1 MDPMVF
7 WGVEGRS
14 FLGDSVLC
22 ELREVQINTVS
33 LSKGALCICKHGAG
47 RAWMLLSTMVQL
59 MSTAAF
65 LPSLCEQLGKQ
76 ASKDEGQ
83 LMSPVTV
90 LLFNYYCFQIP
101 FSIHSSI
108 YVLIGPFSNQ
118 KTETAKVGVCV
129 LSAVPLCS
137 CDKLSLANVLLP

>member
-1 MDPMVF
+1 
-7 WGVEGRS
+7 
-14 FLGDSVLC
+14 
-22 ELREVQINTVS
+22 
-33 LSKGALCICKHGAG
+33 
-47 RAWMLLSTMVQL
+47 MLLSTTAQL

-65 LPSLCEQLGKQ
+65 LPSICEQLGKQ
-76 ASKDEGQ
+76 AREDEGQ

-108 YVLIGPFSNQ
+108 YVLIGPFNNQ
-118 KTETAKVGVCV
+118 KTETAKVSVCV

-137 CDKLSLANVLLP
+137 CDKSSVANFCCFVVLGLCQPARFLLVLVTSSIKNLVWEGKN